1 MIDPG
6 NLNTRLTIEAP
17 VEVPDGQ
24 GGLTRGYATFAKAW
38 AQVTQLAGRHDAAAD
53 ADGAAIAARIVIRSN
68 FVLTRQHRLLDGE
81 RVYRIVAMRDRDGGR
96 FIEID
101 AELRVE

>member
-17 VEVPDGQ
+17 VEMPDGQ
-24 GGLTRGYATFAKAW
+24 GGVMRSYATFAKAW
-38 AQVTQLAGRHDAAAD
+38 AQVTHLAGRHDAAAD
-53 ADGAAIAARIVIRSN
+53 ADGAAIAARIVMRSN

-101 AELRVE
+101 A

>member
-17 VEVPDGQ
+17 VEMPDGQ
-24 GGLTRGYATFAKAW
+24 GGVTRSYATFAKAW
-38 AQVTQLAGRHDAAAD
+38 AQVTQLAGRHDPATD
-53 ADGAAIAARIVIRSN
+53 ADGAAIAARIVMRSN
-68 FVLTRQHRLLDGE
+68 FVLTRQHRLLDGAQ
-81 RVYRIVAMRDRDGGR
+81 VYRIVAMRDRDGGR